1 MEAQPTHVHQPLP
14 PLLALGPKPY
24 YTRILTL
31 FPGEIDA
38 PLFCTLQIIDLNHP
52 PFPFEA
58 LSYVWGKAKSS
69 EHLFCDDGHL
79 KITVNL
85 DKALRHLRLSSMSR
99 RLLVDAIC
107 IDQTDLAERAR
118 QVQYMRLVYK
128 RASRVIV
135 WLGGKQD
142 WTETAITFAKE
153 LVSLRADFIENLG
166 LPSGGEG
173 APAGDPA
180 QTEQGRRS
188 DAFSLLSNVYKS
200 NQEGAEALSKLFG
213 CEYFTRVWCIQEVV
227 ASSYSIVKLADLEI
241 DMKDLLS
248 LLYFVLDHR
257 GLDLKPTPLQ
267 LWRIVYEMPLL
278 YEQLKYSHPEG
289 SIGTMLVVLTSI
301 RDFGATDPRDRIFAT
316 LGITDEGLE
325 PIYSITESNWLADV
339 ARKGYSWISR
349 RINSISPALEP
360 TRHPALIP
368 NYNKSMREVY
378 QEFTRYCIWKPPRL
392 LTVLGHVQHHEDPE
406 TALDFPSWVPRFDQC
421 RIVSKFI
428 SELSDAGVPTKLQM
442 YIAETHDNPF
452 HPSSPF
458 SNPIKEPD
466 ILQLNGFQV
475 DTICAATDVFMQEAD
490 GTFSPASLWS
500 QLFPHPLF
508 PREPGQVD
516 QYQFSKMAT
525 DVAFLQTLC
534 AGGML
539 SACSQLIN
547 SSSRPG
553 KTRQSR
559 LEQSRR
565 LAAQAILRWLRER
578 PEVDCD
584 AYPDL
589 GPPPIDEFHVS
600 PMERYQ
606 YQAVSLCANRK
617 VYRTAT
623 GILGLGPKFLKPGD
637 CIVVLFGG
645 SFPIVLR
652 PRGRNWI
659 LIGETY
665 LHHDEVCLGQL
676 ATRAKSRKSQ
686 VNVTRFRIR

>member
-1 MEAQPTHVHQPLP
+1 MEAQTTHSP
-14 PLLALGPKPY
+14 
-24 YTRILTL
+24 
-31 FPGEIDA
+31 
-38 PLFCTLQIIDLNHP
+38 
-52 PFPFEA
+52 
-58 LSYVWGKAKSS
+58 

-79 KITVNL
+79 EITVNL

-99 RLLVDAIC
+99 RLWVDAIC
-107 IDQTDLAERAR
+107 IGQTDLAELAR

-135 WLGGKQD
+135 WLGEKQE
-142 WTETAITFAKE
+142 WTETAIAFAKE
-153 LVSLRADFIENLG
+153 LVSLKADFIGNLA
-166 LPSGGEG
+166 LPSDGVR
-173 APAGDPA
+173 APAGYPA
-180 QTEQGRRS
+180 QIGQGRRS

-200 NQEGAEALSKLFG
+200 NQDGAEASANLFG
-213 CEYFTRVWCIQEVV
+213 LEYFTRVWYAPTRCMQEVV

-248 LLYFVLDHR
+248 LLPFVLDRR
-257 GLDLKPTPLQ
+257 GLDLEPTPLS
-267 LWRIVYEMPLL
+267 LWRIVYEMPLI
-278 YEQLKYSHPEG
+278 YEQFKYSHPEG

-301 RDFGATDPRDRIFAT
+301 RDFGATDPRDRMFVI
-316 LGITDEGLE
+316 LGITDGGLE
-325 PIYSITESNWLADV
+325 PVYSITESNWLADV

-378 QEFTRYCIWKPPRL
+378 QEFTRYCIWKPSRL
-392 LTVLGHVQHHEDPE
+392 LTVLGHIQHHEDPE
-406 TALDFPSWVPRFDQC
+406 TVLDFPSWVPRFDQC
-421 RIVSKFI
+421 RIVSKFTP
-428 SELSDAGVPTKLQM
+428 ELSDAGVPTKLQV

-458 SNPIKEPD
+458 SNPIEEPD
-466 ILQLNGFQV
+466 ILQLDGFQV
-475 DTICAATDVFMQEAD
+475 DTICAATEVFTQEAD

-508 PREPGQVD
+508 PRVPGQVR

-525 DVAFLQTLC
+525 DVAFLQTSC

-539 SACSQLIN
+539 SAYSQLMN
-547 SSSRPG
+547 PSSPPG

-578 PEVDCD
+578 PEVDGD

-606 YQAVSLCANRK
+606 NQAFSLCANRK
-617 VYRTAT
+617 VYRTMA

-637 CIVVLFGG
+637 CVVVLFRG

-652 PRGRNWI
+652 PRGRDWI
-659 LIGETY
+659 FIGETY

-676 ATRAKSRKSQ
+676 ATKAKSRRSQ
-686 VNVTRFRIR
+686 VDVTRFRIR

>member
-1 MEAQPTHVHQPLP
+1 M
-14 PLLALGPKPY
+14 
-24 YTRILTL
+24 
-31 FPGEIDA
+31 
-38 PLFCTLQIIDLNHP
+38 
-52 PFPFEA
+52 
-58 LSYVWGKAKSS
+58 
-69 EHLFCDDGHL
+69 
-79 KITVNL
+79 
-85 DKALRHLRLSSMSR
+85 
-99 RLLVDAIC
+99 
-107 IDQTDLAERAR
+107 
-118 QVQYMRLVYK
+118 
-128 RASRVIV
+128 
-135 WLGGKQD
+135 
-142 WTETAITFAKE
+142 
-153 LVSLRADFIENLG
+153 
-166 LPSGGEG
+166 
-173 APAGDPA
+173 
-180 QTEQGRRS
+180 
-188 DAFSLLSNVYKS
+188 
-200 NQEGAEALSKLFG
+200 
-213 CEYFTRVWCIQEVV
+213 V

-248 LLYFVLDHR
+248 LLPFVLDRR

-267 LWRIVYEMPLL
+267 LWRIVYEMPLI

-301 RDFGATDPRDRIFAT
+301 RDFGATDPRDRIFAI

-325 PIYSITESNWLADV
+325 PVYSITESNWLADV

-368 NYNKSMREVY
+368 NYNKSLQEVY

-406 TALDFPSWVPRFDQC
+406 TVLGFPSWVPRFDQC

-428 SELSDAGVPTKLQM
+428 PELSDAGVPTKLRV

-475 DTICAATDVFMQEAD
+475 DTICTATDVFTQDAD

-539 SACSQLIN
+539 SACSQLMN
-547 SSSRPG
+547 SSSRHG

-578 PEVDCD
+578 PEVDCV

-589 GPPPIDEFHVS
+589 EPPSIDEFHVS

-623 GILGLGPKFLKPGD
+623 GILGLGPKFLKPRD

-652 PRGRNWI
+652 PRGRDWT

-676 ATRAKSRKSQ
+676 ATRAKSRRSQ